1 MSRRNVFF
9 TWRTPSRQM
18 DIRFFSNLNDPLSA
32 AAGFVC
38 IKIIQNQMRWNS
50 TIKYFLE
57 TSWRDLQISQS
68 SMFFTPA
75 VIFIFEISS
84 FLFWES
90 SFLVSFRE
98 FDVWSKTVHQHFIK
112 KSSSKSS
119 KFNHLSFWMANNY
132 SSASQLS
139 ATISATKHACTG
151 PRNYRSG
158 HLCCDELYSSP
169 DELLLVKWTSVLVLK
184 IWTTRSRR
192 RRWEPY
198 IS

>member
-1 MSRRNVFF
+1 M
-9 TWRTPSRQM
+9 
-18 DIRFFSNLNDPLSA
+18 A
-32 AAGFVC
+32 AARSVC
-38 IKIIQNQMRWNS
+38 IKTKWADIQTSS
-50 TIKYFLE
+50 TLWKNIPTRSTKVIKFQSSLLFF
-57 TSWRDLQISQS
+57 SCRDLYTQHFEMFRE
-68 SMFFTPA
+68 SMF
-75 VIFIFEISS
+75 
-84 FLFWES
+84 
-90 SFLVSFRE
+90 LVFVLE
-98 FDVWSKTVHQHFIK
+98 FDLWSETVHQHVIK
-112 KSSSKSS
+112 NSDSKSS

-139 ATISATKHACTG
+139 TTISATKHACTG

-198 IS
+198 VS